1 MQVSVEEL
9 KKFMEQAKSTSY
21 IELRYHEKVL
31 NEIRVSNGEL
41 DRIRSVVNDGIGIR
55 VLVDGAWGF
64 YSLTNPNGVDDVRNA
79 VERAFKLAKSS
90 SIYVKKKVVLA
101 DIKAFTD
108 KVIYSYKN
116 DPREWQV

>member
-55 VLVDGAWGF
+55 VLVSGCWGF
-64 YSLTNPNGVDDVRNA
+64 SSTSEMSRESVMDTINNA
-79 VERAFKLAKSS
+79 ISSAGLLAESKQRKVE
-90 SIYVKKKVVLA
+90 
-101 DIKAFTD
+101 
-108 KVIYSYKN
+108 
-116 DPREWQV
+116 

>member
-1 MQVSVEEL
+1 MSSEDLALKAVDLARNLGASYVDTRFEITSDKGLLIEDGSIEHFTSV
-9 KKFMEQAKSTSY
+9 KNS
-21 IELRYHEKVL
+21 
-31 NEIRVSNGEL
+31 
-41 DRIRSVVNDGIGIR
+41 GIGIR

-64 YSLTNPNGVDDVRNA
+64 YSLTNPNGVDDIRNA

-90 SIYVKKKVVLA
+90 SIYVKNKVVLA

-116 DPREWQV
+116 DPRE